1 MALDNDAIRNHHP
14 LGCEPRV
21 LCVRGGAGDIY
32 RYSFV
37 GQRFGSALIE
47 PMSERADLIARGIA
61 LESLTDP
68 GNGNDTE
75 ALPMQAGRIS
85 GFTNS
90 ASTDEITDADYGR
103 IVYAVDDNTLARTNG
118 DTGAGP
124 TRSPAGFFVGF
135 EEVAG
140 VETLMIELPDN
151 FEAAIMLAQGIDT
164 GDAAPAQDAIVHQVR
179 GVVTSNIASLAAF
192 TVASNDGLTYSAG
205 QLVLLVGQSTAA
217 QNGPYVVGTVAAGVA
232 PLTRPAWWATGAVK
246 PAGSE
251 FKVNEGTAWAHTE
264 WFATLAGAI
273 TVGTSSPAFYPRRQ
287 VVTTSAM
294 SGTPGTVTTS
304 TLWLRTGGKITFSR
318 ETVGGTAGHLSSGT
332 ATAGAGNGAVTI
344 TSTGNETSTITL
356 CVHN

>member
-1 MALDNDAIRNHHP
+1 MALENDAIRNHHP

-21 LCVRGGAGDIY
+21 LCLRGGTGDVY

-37 GQRFGSALIE
+37 GQRFGSALVE
-47 PMSERADLIARGIA
+47 PMSERADLIPRGIA
-61 LESLTDP
+61 LDSIEDP
-68 GNGNDTE
+68 GNGVDTE
-75 ALPMQAGRIS
+75 SLPMQAGRIS
-85 GFTNS
+85 GFVNS
-90 ASTDEITDADYGR
+90 EGADEITDADYGR
-103 IVYAVDDNTLARTNG
+103 IVFAVDDNTLARTNG
-118 DTGAGP
+118 DTGGGA

-135 EEVAG
+135 EDVAG

-151 FEAAIMLAQGIDT
+151 FEAAIMLAQAIDT

-179 GVVTSNIASLAAF
+179 GVVTSNVASLAAF
-192 TVASNDGLTYSAG
+192 TVAGNDGLTYSEG
-205 QLVLLVGQSTAA
+205 QLVLLVGQTTAS
-217 QNGPYVVGTVAAGVA
+217 QSGPYVVGEVAAGTA
-232 PLTRPAWWATGAVK
+232 PLTRPSWWAAASVK

-287 VVTTSAM
+287 TVTTAAM
-294 SGTPGTVTTS
+294 AGTPGTVTTS

-332 ATAGAGNGAVTI
+332 ATPGAGNGAVTI